1 VALREKLTH
10 DVYYAI
16 RNGKGWND
24 TLLVITYDEHGG
36 NYDHVPP
43 FDAGTIDADES
54 PETKMAGSEIEESAK
69 AVQETAKA
77 TGKAIDAGRELGGF
91 LRAVFGGS
99 LEQLGGM
106 LEDSLLM
113 RRGVRRLRLIQ
124 RYNEMRIEMGL
135 PPNATKPVS
144 LKFGLPLIEAAT
156 LEDDDILQDMYAR
169 LLANATDPTSTI
181 EAKRAFV
188 SILQDCGPLEV
199 RLLERICHAPDEG
212 RFVQTA
218 RLPNEYLPE
227 LSGALPPH
235 FHGGGAKSRS
245 QPCLVEPLTPRMH

>member
-1 VALREKLTH
+1 
-10 DVYYAI
+10 
-16 RNGKGWND
+16 
-24 TLLVITYDEHGG
+24 
-36 NYDHVPP
+36 
-43 FDAGTIDADES
+43 
-54 PETKMAGSEIEESAK
+54 MAGSEIEESAK
-69 AVQETAKA
+69 AVQETAMA
-77 TGKAIDAGRELGGF
+77 TGKAIDASRELGGF

-124 RYNEMRIEMGL
+124 RYNKIRIEMGL
-135 PPNATKPVS
+135 PPDATKPVS

-156 LEDDDILQDMYAR
+156 LEDNDILQDMYAR

-199 RLLERICHAPDEG
+199 RLLERIYHAPGEESVV
-212 RFVQTA
+212 RTA
-218 RLPNEYLPE
+218 RLPNEYLEYPSSSVDSVEMPNPE
-227 LSGALPPH
+227 VDLALSNLARLGCIEPVGM
-235 FHGGGAKSRS
+235 HGGGMPIREVKITSLGCALIEACTTSRGAPAPPAGS
-245 QPCLVEPLTPRMH
+245 SG